1 MDKFSLLI
9 NILKEMKSAFLSY
22 SGGVD
27 STLLLKAL
35 QLSGIRAAAITA
47 VSEIMPCQELLSAKK
62 TAREIGIKH
71 GIIETDELSNE
82 EFVRNTPERCY
93 ICKDNRFKILNE
105 IAISGE
111 FRFVMDGS
119 NVDDTREIRPGMKAA
134 AERGVRSPLIEAG
147 FSKNDIRRH
156 AKKLGLDVWNK
167 ASSPC
172 LATRIPYGS
181 KITREALKRIEK
193 SEAFLRSIGFREVR
207 VRDYDSAARIETG
220 KDEIGDLLNAE
231 KRKMI
236 VKRLQKYG
244 YTVVSVDLEGY
255 RGVNLNRIQR

>member
-1 MDKFSLLI
+1 MDKFTLLI
-9 NILKEMKSAFLSY
+9 NNLKEMKSALLAY

-47 VSEIMPCQELLSAKK
+47 VSEIMPRQELRLAKK
-62 TAREIGIKH
+62 TAREIGLKH
-71 GIIETDELSNE
+71 RIIETDELSNG

-105 IAISGE
+105 IAISEG
-111 FRFVMDGS
+111 FRFVIDGS
-119 NVDDTREIRPGMKAA
+119 NVDDTGDIRPGMKAA

-167 ASSPC
+167 PSSPC

-181 KITREALKRIEK
+181 KITREALKRIER

-244 YTVVSVDLEGY
+244 YAIVSVDLEGY
-255 RGVNLNRIQR
+255 RGVISS

>member
-1 MDKFSLLI
+1 MDKFNLLI
-9 NILKEMKSAFLSY
+9 NNLKEMKSALLAY

-35 QLSGIRAAAITA
+35 QLSGIRAAAVTA
-47 VSEIMPCQELLSAKK
+47 VSEIMPRRELLSAKK

-71 GIIETDELSNE
+71 RIIETDELSNE

-105 IAISGE
+105 IAISEE
-111 FRFVMDGS
+111 FRFVIDGS
-119 NVDDTREIRPGMKAA
+119 NVDDTGEIRPGMKAA
-134 AERGVRSPLIEAG
+134 AGRGVRSPLIEAG

-167 ASSPC
+167 PSSPC
-172 LATRIPYGS
+172 LATRIPYGT

-220 KDEIGDLLNAE
+220 KDEIGDLLDAE

-244 YTVVSVDLEGY
+244 YTIISVDLEGY
-255 RGVNLNRIQR
+255 RGVISS